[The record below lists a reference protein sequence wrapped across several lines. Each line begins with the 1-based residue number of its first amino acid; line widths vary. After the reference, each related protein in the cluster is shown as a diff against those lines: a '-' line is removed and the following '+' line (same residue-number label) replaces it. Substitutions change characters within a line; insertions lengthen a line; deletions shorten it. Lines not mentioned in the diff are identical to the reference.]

1 MLFVPLSLSHLPP
14 SLFLVQFGHVEMGE
28 VFDAVPLE
36 LNKVLRS
43 TQRLI
48 AGSNMF
54 RKDAGD
60 MVAGHHS
67 EGPPLTSFLFENTD
81 GENLIE
87 KYVSVVAE
95 RVRARSSTRSVENEQ
110 CTHLTKPAYHPTAA
124 IRLSLLSS
132 RSSPA

>member
-1 MLFVPLSLSHLPP
+1 
-14 SLFLVQFGHVEMGE
+14 MGE
-28 VFDAVPLE
+28 VFDAVPFE

-81 GENLIE
+81 GEDLME

-95 RVRARSSTRSVENEQ
+95 RVRVRSTRSVESEQ
-110 CTHLTKPAYHPTAA
+110 CKHLTKPAYHPTAA